1 MTELKHFKQAQ
12 KDLLKAEQ
20 LAEEINRLAL
30 LLGATPAGL
39 NTTNAQRSVAKAVEE
54 LVAAREQAE
63 ELGYSSLARALMA
76 LGQKKPE
83 LRLPDWARIAPAH
96 WVVETG
102 VQKVEHWKNGN
113 IITTH
118 YKVKEVTGIQA
129 QRQLDRLK
137 PYLSEVL
144 ESLNWEPA
152 EVENVKEAFLTQSH
166 REFEDGLLN
175 FLRGDTSEEQVE
187 ETNQVDPE
195 LEAKL
200 EELRTTSQELG
211 EEFDE
216 EATRA
221 LLTKV

>member
-12 KDLLKAEQ
+12 KDLFKAEQ

-54 LVAAREQAE
+54 LVEAREQAK
-63 ELGYSSLARALMA
+63 ELGYSSLAFALMA

-83 LRLPDWARIAPAH
+83 LQLPDWAHYAPAH

-102 VQKVEHWKNGN
+102 VQHVEHWKNGKLV
-113 IITTH
+113 TTH
-118 YKVKEVTGIQA
+118 YKDKEVTAIQA

-144 ESLNWEPA
+144 EKLDWDPA
-152 EVENVKEAFLTQSH
+152 EVENVKEVFLTQSH
-166 REFEDGLLN
+166 KEFEDGLLN
-175 FLRGDTSEEQVE
+175 FLRSATSEDQVE
-187 ETNQVDPE
+187 ETSQTDPE

-221 LLTKV
+221 LLAKV

>member
-30 LLGATPAGL
+30 LLGVTPAGL

-63 ELGYSSLARALMA
+63 ELGYSSLAFALMA

-83 LRLPDWARIAPAH
+83 LRLPDWARFAPAH

-102 VQKVEHWKNGN
+102 VQNVEHWKNGGRV
-113 IITTH
+113 TTH
-118 YKVKEVTGIQA
+118 YKVKEVTAIQA

-144 ESLNWEPA
+144 EKLDWDPA
-152 EVENVKEAFLTQSH
+152 EVENVKEAFLTQRH
-166 REFEDGLLN
+166 REFEEGLLN
-175 FLRGDTSEEQVE
+175 FLRGDRTGEQVE
-187 ETNQVDPE
+187 ETSQTDHE

-211 EEFDE
+211 KEFDE

-221 LLTKV
+221 LLTKA